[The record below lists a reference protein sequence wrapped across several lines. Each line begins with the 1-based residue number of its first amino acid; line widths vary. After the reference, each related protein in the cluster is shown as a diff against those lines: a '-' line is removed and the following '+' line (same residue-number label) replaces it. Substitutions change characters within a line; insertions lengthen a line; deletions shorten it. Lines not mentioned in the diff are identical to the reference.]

1 MCERVRGKGN
11 CGKGDCD
18 PCSAPQVPAHQV
30 PALDV
35 RTRFYDVTSIFFIGT
50 YPLVSGIY
58 SLHFDLIFSIGT
70 YPLVSGIYI
79 LHFDLI
85 CPYDNE
91 RTLLLLTVC
100 LVNNAQLLSTCAP
113 LVHVKLAH
121 FASPR
126 TLSGLVNNEQRLS
139 TCAPLVHVD
148 LAQFAS
154 PRTLSGF
161 IRTCV

>member
-1 MCERVRGKGN
+1 MCERVRGKGD

-35 RTRFYDVTSIFFIGT
+35 RTRFYDVTS
-50 YPLVSGIY
+50 
-58 SLHFDLIFSIGT
+58 IFSIGT

-100 LVNNAQLLSTCAP
+100 LVNNAQCLSTCAP

-126 TLSGLVNNEQRLS
+126 TLSGFVNNVQRLS

>member
-35 RTRFYDVTSIFFIGT
+35 RTRFYDVTSIFCIGT

-58 SLHFDLIFSIGT
+58 SLHFDLIG
-70 YPLVSGIYI
+70 
-79 LHFDLI
+79 
-85 CPYDNE
+85 PYDNE
-91 RTLLLLTVC
+91 RTLLFLTVC
-100 LVNNAQLLSTCAP
+100 LVNNAQRLSTCAP